1 MPWQEGPWSPCVS
14 LYRVRTRM
22 VLGRSATCHGYPITR
37 SATRATG
44 EMILGENGQ
53 GETEPRRR

>member
-1 MPWQEGPWSPCVS
+1 VS
-14 LYRVRTRM
+14 LYRVRPRT